1 MNIEAEVRDLK
12 LQIVRMSKKIDEL
25 VSERETISMMKLAE
39 ASLSGLLDR
48 EPDIYRMEDL
58 KVRYR

>member
-48 EPDIYRMEDL
+48 EPDIYRIEDL